1 MGYAPM
7 EIGNMEM
14 ESGNSDM
21 NDMND
26 MELGNM

>member
-7 EIGNMEM
+7 EIGNM
-14 ESGNSDM
+14 DM
-21 NDMND
+21 SVDDTMDMND

>member
-7 EIGNMEM
+7 EIGNMDM
-14 ESGNSDM
+14 SVDGNM
-21 NDMND
+21 DMND